1 MRIAVDGMGGD
12 NAPEEIVKGCVEAS
26 RLIDDE
32 IYILGL
38 EDVIK
43 KELKKYKFDYN
54 KIKIVNAT
62 EVITNDDSPVKAART
77 KKDSSMIKGL
87 SLVKEGTCD
96 LLISAG
102 NTGALMAGSLFRFGR
117 IKGIDR
123 PAIGM
128 TYPVIGQGVS
138 LLVDAGANSEC
149 RPSNLHEFAVMGSIY
164 MNKVLGIEEP
174 SVGLINIGAEEKKG
188 TPMLKEAYQLLKN
201 SELNFCGNVEAREIP
216 FGAAD
221 VLVCDG
227 FVGNTILKLS
237 EGLADKIV
245 HVLKDMFTSSVR
257 AKMGAVMMADQL
269 KGLKKIF
276 DYSEYGGAPILGV
289 RGPVIKIHGSSNAKA
304 VTNAIIKGVP
314 YVEQDVV
321 GIISR
326 AVAELSENEAEKSA
340 GDAPDASEDR
350 KEAE

>member
-26 RLIDDE
+26 KVIDDE
-32 IYILGL
+32 IYILGI
-38 EDVIK
+38 EEVIK

-54 KIKIVNAT
+54 KVKIVNAS
-62 EVITNDDSPVKAART
+62 EVITNDDAPVKAARS

-96 LLISAG
+96 LMISGG
-102 NTGALMAGSLFRFGR
+102 NTGALMAGALFRFGR
-117 IKGIDR
+117 IKGIER

-128 TYPVIGQGVS
+128 TYPIIGEGVS

-164 MNKVLGIEEP
+164 MNKVLGVENP

-188 TPMLKEAYQLLKN
+188 TPVLKEAYQLLKD
-201 SELNFCGNVEAREIP
+201 SEVNFCGNVEAREIP

-237 EGLADKIV
+237 EGLAEKIV
-245 HVLKDMFTSSVR
+245 SILKDILGSSFR

-269 KGLKKIF
+269 KEIKKMF

-289 RGPVIKIHGSSNAKA
+289 RGPVIKIHGSSNANA
-304 VTNAIIKGVP
+304 VRNAIIKGIP
-314 YVEQDVV
+314 YVEKDVV
-321 GIISR
+321 GIISENFENIQE
-326 AVAELSENEAEKSA
+326 VHDENE
-340 GDAPDASEDR
+340 
-350 KEAE
+350 